1 MRKRHRAWAN
11 TKQIGALDRGCLRA
25 AARKKCVLKTTI
37 KKKKGDKVT
46 YSGTKH
52 LKSTQLEPQCSHSL
66 QRHGFCVCAC
76 VLDCCHVLACSL
88 LTPVCAEKDRS
99 YPIAFGLRVQRLLPR
114 LCKGGS
120 GRPILGPDL
129 DAPRLFAQ
137 MAEEDWAEADVMASV
152 KYIRG
157 SKTLNVPERWKS
169 IFPNTWTG

>member
-1 MRKRHRAWAN
+1 MVSV
-11 TKQIGALDRGCLRA
+11 
-25 AARKKCVLKTTI
+25 CVH
-37 KKKKGDKVT
+37 V
-46 YSGTKH
+46 
-52 LKSTQLEPQCSHSL
+52 
-66 QRHGFCVCAC
+66 